1 VILANSVAAA
11 SAMASMP
18 EASPT
23 TEILII
29 LGIFVVLAFFSYKFQ
44 FAFAVIV
51 AGIITVSSALVL
63 SRLFG
68 FDTAVRIIAVTVTLF
83 VLHKFI
89 DSLVAIIYDWSHGKG
104 WHSLLKPH

>member
-1 VILANSVAAA
+1 MSGSTRRAVLVQGAA
-11 SAMASMP
+11 
-18 EASPT
+18 
-23 TEILII
+23 
-29 LGIFVVLAFFSYKFQ
+29 
-44 FAFAVIV
+44 
-51 AGIITVSSALVL
+51 ALVL

-89 DSLVAIIYDWSHGKG
+89 DSVVAIIYDWSHGKG